1 MGDLSI
7 GLQRKTIC
15 HSYNMGAAKML
26 FKVRTIDEQD
36 TTVDTVVMFDPM
48 VTAWVIFQLDYSG
61 KLIVT
66 FITWMLPL
74 HG

>member
-1 MGDLSI
+1 
-7 GLQRKTIC
+7 
-15 HSYNMGAAKML
+15 MGAAKML